1 MRSVLCLH
9 GGRASDAVHTCDRG
23 LRENIRDLP
32 RQSQIRNRYENSRPC
47 RCQKNNLEY
56 SNTND
61 LAVAIRH
68 LQLGGHIIAHV
79 GVPVGKEIGLFTK
92 GGHYISLV
100 STDGKEFCI
109 LDPSYTENKFDI
121 PERVGK
127 VNTANS
133 PYLYCDVNIVDSE
146 CAPGKIKYHL
156 FKRKKQ

>member
-1 MRSVLCLH
+1 MAVELLTPYTLAIEDCVKISETCLANH
-9 GGRASDAVHTCDRG
+9 KSGTDMKILGPAVA
-23 LRENIRDLP
+23 
-32 RQSQIRNRYENSRPC
+32 
-47 RCQKNNLEY
+47 QKYNLEY